1 MSQANHG
8 KRRVIASVQR
18 AVDILNLFD
27 ARHVELGTTEIAS
40 ALGLP
45 KSTISGLVHTLE
57 ANNLLEQ
64 NNTNRKYRLGVRLV
78 EYGSLLLN
86 QIDLRL
92 VAMPFLENLLTW
104 CNESVNLA
112 VWDGSYVVYIE
123 RLFGTNLLG
132 MRSEIGK
139 REPIHTT
146 ALGKSILSC
155 LSERD
160 LQNEINRVD
169 LFPKT
174 PYTLTNPDALIN
186 DIRLS
191 HQRGYAIDNEENELG
206 GRCVAAPILDFRGKP
221 VAALSISVPMQRL
234 PEENFPKFGL
244 KVMEVS
250 NAISRR
256 LGYLPKNDH
265 G

>member
-1 MSQANHG
+1 MSQANNG

-27 ARHVELGTTEIAS
+27 HRRFELGTTEIAR

-45 KSTISGLVHTLE
+45 KSTIAGLVQTLE
-57 ANNLLEQ
+57 ANSLLEQ
-64 NNTNRKYRLGVRLV
+64 NGVTRKYHLGLKLV

-86 QIDLRL
+86 QIDLRM
-92 VAMPFLENLLTW
+92 VALPFLENLLEW

-112 VWDGSYVVYIE
+112 VWDEGHVVYIE
-123 RLFGTNLLG
+123 RLFGTYLLG

-139 REPIHTT
+139 REPVHST

-155 LSERD
+155 LSERELRNVISHID
-160 LQNEINRVD
+160 LI
-169 LFPKT
+169 PKT
-174 PYTLTNPDALIN
+174 PFTLTSQDALLT
-186 DIRLS
+186 DIQMT
-191 HQRGYAIDNEENELG
+191 HKRGYAIDNEENELG

-221 VAALSISVPMQRL
+221 VAALSISVPLQRL
-234 PEENFPKFGL
+234 PEENFPVFGV
-244 KVMEVS
+244 KVREVAS
-250 NAISRR
+250 AISRR
-256 LGYLPKNDH
+256 LGYLHN